1 MEIVL
6 SIAGSDPS
14 AGAGIQQ
21 DLKTITALGCYGAT
35 AITALTVQNTMGVSK
50 VTAVQ
55 PESVASQIRA
65 VADDLNISAVKIGMI
80 PDSKVAESIVAELHR
95 IVALRH
101 VPIVCDP
108 VMVSTSGHR
117 LMQDECIDY
126 VGRHLFPLC
135 SLITPNLHEAQVLAG
150 TTLKS
155 DKDIY
160 TAGRWLAEHYG
171 TAFLIK
177 GGHIESS
184 EEAATDYLF
193 CNDGNN
199 YAFSSARLHARN
211 LHGTGC
217 TLSSAIASLLAKGD
231 VPLPAAVASAKRFV
245 ADAIIRSTSHNIG
258 HGSGPLLTLDPSATE
273 RIVQN
278 SLVKWK
284 RMCSKSC

>member
-35 AITALTVQNTMGVSK
+35 VITALTVQNTMGVSK

-80 PDSKVAESIVAELHR
+80 PDSKVAESIVAELHW

-108 VMVSTSGHR
+108 VMVSTSGHK

-155 DKDIY
+155 DKDID
-160 TAGRWLAEHYG
+160 TAGRWLAERYG

-177 GGHIESS
+177 GGHIESN
-184 EEAATDYLF
+184 EKAATDYLF
-193 CNDGNN
+193 CNDGSS
-199 YAFSSARLHARN
+199 YVFSAERLHARN

-231 VPLPAAVASAKRFV
+231 MPLPAAVASAKQFV

-258 HGSGPLLTLDPSATE
+258 HGNGPLLTLDPSATE

>member
-1 MEIVL
+1 
-6 SIAGSDPS
+6 
-14 AGAGIQQ
+14 
-21 DLKTITALGCYGAT
+21 
-35 AITALTVQNTMGVSK
+35 
-50 VTAVQ
+50 
-55 PESVASQIRA
+55 
-65 VADDLNISAVKIGMI
+65 
-80 PDSKVAESIVAELHR
+80 
-95 IVALRH
+95 
-101 VPIVCDP
+101 
-108 VMVSTSGHR
+108 
-117 LMQDECIDY
+117 MQDECIDY

-135 SLITPNLHEAQVLAG
+135 SLVTPNLHEAQVLAG
-150 TTLKS
+150 TTLES
-155 DKDIY
+155 EKDIEM
-160 TAGRWLAEHYG
+160 TGRWLAEHYG

-231 VPLPAAVASAKRFV
+231 MPLPAAVASAKRFV